1 MTWNGAGSL
10 GFIEV
15 SCNHSIGTIIFL
27 SSKSMSVHEASV
39 LSVLEVNFHRRY
51 LFPNSAGRQERAS
64 SRIREHCN
72 RSIPTRQT
80 SNIAAMAD
88 RTQDPQVP
96 TGGQLGNDAE
106 TTPAPKKPKHEFPKS
121 QVGKLWEEFGNPE
134 EPINLMP
141 GGTYNS
147 AGGKPR
153 EPTYWDA
160 VKSVFA
166 GDPNNPNSVSLTQVH
181 KAPCARDALLVG
193 IGVGFGTGGLS
204 AVLGGKWL
212 RHKRHCFLY

>member
-1 MTWNGAGSL
+1 MAGETQDAQLPAGSL
-10 GFIEV
+10 
-15 SCNHSIGTIIFL
+15 
-27 SSKSMSVHEASV
+27 
-39 LSVLEVNFHRRY
+39 
-51 LFPNSAGRQERAS
+51 P
-64 SRIREHCN
+64 
-72 RSIPTRQT
+72 
-80 SNIAAMAD
+80 
-88 RTQDPQVP
+88 
-96 TGGQLGNDAE
+96 GNDAN
-106 TTPAPKKPKHEFPKS
+106 TTPTPKKPKHEFPKS

-193 IGVGFGTGGLS
+193 IGLGFGVGGVS
-204 AVLGGKWL
+204 AVLGGECL
-212 RHKRHCFLY
+212 RYKFHWCYLLLSYMQ